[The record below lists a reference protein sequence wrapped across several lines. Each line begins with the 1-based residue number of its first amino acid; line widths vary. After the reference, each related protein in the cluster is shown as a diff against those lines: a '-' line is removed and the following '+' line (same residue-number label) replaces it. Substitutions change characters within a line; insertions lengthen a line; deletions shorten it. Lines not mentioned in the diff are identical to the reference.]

1 MKDYFEKW
9 FNRKELQKITDLY
22 KEALLKQNSAEI
34 GKEKFI
40 SEAAKWLANC
50 QRSERLAW
58 EIYLLPVKHDDVSG
72 VPIKENL
79 DEKILI
85 IIKILSERKKDIVE
99 KTRNIVTWS
108 SIVLS
113 LIIGLTGIFLSRC
126 STIKIDE
133 QQFNEI
139 KQSIQHVNTS
149 KPTNTRMTFPIK

>member
-9 FNRKELQKITDLY
+9 FNRKELKTINDLY

-34 GKEKFI
+34 GKEIFI
-40 SEAAKWLANC
+40 SEAAKWLTNC
-50 QRSERLAW
+50 QRSERLAC
-58 EIYLLPVKHDDVSG
+58 EMYLLPVKHVDVSG
-72 VPIKENL
+72 AQIKENY
-79 DEKILI
+79 DEKINI
-85 IIKILSERKKDIVE
+85 IIKILSERKKDI
-99 KTRNIVTWS
+99 IVKKQNFATWS

-133 QQFNEI
+133 QQFIEI